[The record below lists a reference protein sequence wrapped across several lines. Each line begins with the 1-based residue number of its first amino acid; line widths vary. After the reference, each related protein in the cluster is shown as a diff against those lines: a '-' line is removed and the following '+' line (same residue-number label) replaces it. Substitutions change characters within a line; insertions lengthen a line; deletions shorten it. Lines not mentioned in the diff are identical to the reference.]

1 METEYQ
7 FGTGEIEAVLATDA
21 ETRYRYFI
29 KRVADWEQVWSL
41 RNTGGWVLTETDDGQ
56 QVAPFWPFQAFAQRA
71 AVGQWAD
78 TEPTSIP
85 SSLSWSAGCR
95 ALPAMSGW
103 SAYCPEWMGA
113 AQSSNPWPS
122 RTIFRM
128 NWIDWSSRAGT
139 QGTP

>member
-7 FGTGEIEAVLATDA
+7 FGTGEIEALLATDA

-41 RNTGGWVLTETDDGQ
+41 RNTGGWVLAETDDGQ

-85 SSLSWSAGCR
+85 LESFMERWLPGLAGDGRLVCVLPGVDGR
-95 ALPAMSGW
+95 GPVVQPMALKDDIQD
-103 SAYCPEWMGA
+103 ELD
-113 AQSSNPWPS
+113 
-122 RTIFRM
+122 RLE
-128 NWIDWSSRAGT
+128 
-139 QGTP
+139 